1 MYFLLGLMITSASC
15 DLAISTNVLAAGWT
29 ISNVFKMVAPSF
41 DIVAFPTK
49 NIFNNYKVVKRFI
62 TNLI

>member
-29 ISNVFKMVAPSF
+29 ISNVFKMVAILTLMVLVQKWP
-41 DIVAFPTK
+41 K
-49 NIFNNYKVVKRFI
+49 K
-62 TNLI
+62 L

>member
-41 DIVAFPTK
+41 DIVAFSDFQS
-49 NIFNNYKVVKRFI
+49 ILAI
-62 TNLI
+62 TQ